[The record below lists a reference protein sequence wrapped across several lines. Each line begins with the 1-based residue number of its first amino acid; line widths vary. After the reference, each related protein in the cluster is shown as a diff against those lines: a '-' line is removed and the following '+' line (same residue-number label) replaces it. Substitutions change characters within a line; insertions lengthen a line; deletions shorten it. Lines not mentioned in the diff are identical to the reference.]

1 MPTSGA
7 CGSAGKPV
15 MDGEVELEGKQNH
28 RAPPEKEVR
37 GKEGGGVRGR
47 ILRGWEMMQNPE
59 EHPWAVGALFLL

>member
-1 MPTSGA
+1 
-7 CGSAGKPV
+7 